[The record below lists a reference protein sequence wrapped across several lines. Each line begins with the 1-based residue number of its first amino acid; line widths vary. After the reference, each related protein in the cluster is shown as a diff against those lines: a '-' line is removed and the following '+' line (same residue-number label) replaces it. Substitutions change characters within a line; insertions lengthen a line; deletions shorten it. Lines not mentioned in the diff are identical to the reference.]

1 MAKRRFPFKKNSTPI
16 LINPHARKT
25 PDSKIGK
32 TGLVGELMDSPTES
46 NEKTR

>member
-16 LINPHARKT
+16 LIKAHAKKI
-25 PDSKIGK
+25 PSWKIGK